1 MSKDVLEAALQ
12 KTRDLEEKEKKRM
25 KLAETFGRIAGALVA
40 WVVDATFVWAVV
52 NFMIGASFTWLASA
66 GVIALLWIVSL
77 KFNK

>member
-40 WVVDATFVWAVV
+40 WVIDATFVWAVV

-66 GVIALLWIVSL
+66 GVIALLWMVSL